1 MLEIRPDDLDRRARY
16 ALMISAL
23 IPRPI
28 AWVSTIDVAGGR
40 NLAPFSFFGGISSTP
55 PLVGIS
61 VGQRKG
67 SKKDTWRNLEE
78 TREAVVHIPTEEL
91 AESMVLSSG
100 DFAEGVD
107 EFEVTGL
114 ATLPSTLVKPPRIA
128 RAPVAMEVRVER
140 ILELGDPPDL
150 NGFAIA
156 RILLFHVRDDLLV
169 EGRIVPERLRA
180 VGRLGGQS
188 YVRVAETFDVPR
200 PDARTVSQWNGRL
213 EREGI

>member
-16 ALMISAL
+16 ALLTSAL

-28 AWVSTIDVAGGR
+28 AWISTISAAGVR

-61 VGQRKG
+61 IGRRKG
-67 SKKDTWRNLEE
+67 SKKDSWRNLEE
-78 TREAVVHIPTEEL
+78 TGEAVVHIPTEEL

-100 DFAEGVD
+100 DFPEEVD

-114 ATLPSTLVKPPRIA
+114 ETIASTLVRPPRLA
-128 RAPVAMEVRVER
+128 KAPVAMEARTER
-140 ILELGDPPDL
+140 IIELGDAADANL
-150 NGFAIA
+150 FAVA
-156 RILLFHVRDDLLV
+156 RILLFHIREDLLV
-169 EGRIVPERLRA
+169 DGRIAPERLRA

-188 YVRVAETFDVPR
+188 YVRLTEIFDIPR
-200 PDARTVSQWNGRL
+200 PDAQVIEQWRSRRG
-213 EREGI
+213 